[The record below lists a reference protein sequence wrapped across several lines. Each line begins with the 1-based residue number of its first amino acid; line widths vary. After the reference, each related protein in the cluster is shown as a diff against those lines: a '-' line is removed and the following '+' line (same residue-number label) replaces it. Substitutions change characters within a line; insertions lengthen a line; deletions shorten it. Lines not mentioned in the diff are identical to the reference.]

1 MYCRWPPSRWGGT
14 TIRRAILLVTSLPS
28 SRRTRCR
35 HASMPA
41 AVPALVIRLP
51 SSTNSTLRSTLAVG
65 NRRARSSAC
74 IQWVVQGRPSN
85 SPASPA
91 TKAPEHTVRMIAP
104 ASAAALI
111 ASSASGRYSD
121 PAIAGIATRSAPMRL
136 SSPLS
141 GISDAPTEVRIG
153 LPGSGP
159 HTLKSKLGTP
169 SAERSIPKTS
179 QITPNSK
186 TASRSSTSAD
196 TFSIAM
202 AVSYRTLSLLPLL
215 AVYAPVEHYC
225 HEYSSDFPDPD
236 CPVRGGRR
244 TQLGRA
250 PFRLASDPVRP
261 VPLVRSAGRQALRG
275 RPRRVPR
282 RARRRRDPH
291 PVREAAGLAR
301 FRRHRRASLGRNP
314 RRHDRSAVPRREQDD
329 RHRAH
334 ANTLS

>member
-65 NRRARSSAC
+65 NRRARSSGG

-91 TKAPEHTVRMIAP
+91 TNAPEHTVRMIAP
-104 ASAAALI
+104 ASAAALT

-141 GISDAPTEVRIG
+141 GVSVAPTDVRIG

-159 HTLKSKLGTP
+159 HTLKSKFGTP

-179 QITPNSK
+179 QITPNSN
-186 TASRSSTSAD
+186 TARRSSASAA

-215 AVYAPVEHYC
+215 AGYVPVEHYC
-225 HEYSSDFPDPD
+225 HDYCIDLTDPD
-236 CPVRGGRR
+236 RTVRGGRR
-244 TQLGRA
+244 AELDRA
-250 PFRLASDPVRP
+250 PHRLAPHPVQP
-261 VPLVRSAGRQALRG
+261 VPVVRADGRTALRG
-275 RPRRVPR
+275 RP
-282 RARRRRDPH
+282 
-291 PVREAAGLAR
+291 
-301 FRRHRRASLGRNP
+301 
-314 RRHDRSAVPRREQDD
+314 
-329 RHRAH
+329 
-334 ANTLS
+334 